1 MIFGHLN
8 YQRHPE
14 DTLKRVFYYRNNDVF
29 QLMLKFLDD
38 KNIHYDT
45 TEEDDGSKTYY
56 VIIHKD
62 DFDSAFECNARAMVS
77 IKKPIIQDTGLRIFL
92 FAVFFAA
99 LVFSLIGYII
109 TNLR

>member
-14 DTLKRVFYYRNNDVF
+14 DNSKRVFYYRNNDVF
-29 QLMLKFLDD
+29 LLMLNYLDD
-38 KNIHYDT
+38 KNIHYET
-45 TEEDDGSKTYY
+45 TVEDDGSITYY
-56 VIIHKD
+56 VIIQKN

-92 FAVFFAA
+92 FVVFFAA

-109 TNLR
+109 TKLR